1 MSDELK
7 PCPFCGT
14 TIPHPQRN
22 GFYYCVRANWNTR
35 PIEDALRWQ
44 IVELKAALEFQ
55 KSAARQLSGMTNI
68 GISVY
73 DALTP
78 EQIKLLRSGKPCRW
92 VLEEA

>member
-1 MSDELK
+1 
-7 PCPFCGT
+7 
-14 TIPHPQRN
+14 
-22 GFYYCVRANWNTR
+22 
-35 PIEDALRWQ
+35 
-44 IVELKAALEFQ
+44 VELKAALEFQ